1 MDAFLQT
8 LIERHAELGNL
19 FVEHMEMTSL
29 AVLASLLVG
38 VPIGILI
45 TKNKKAASIIIGIA
59 NLMQSIPS
67 IGLLAFL
74 VPFVGIGQKPAIIM
88 VVTYALLPIIKN
100 TFTGITSIDPRLLE
114 AANGIGLS
122 KSQQLL
128 KIQLPQALPFIMA
141 GIRIS
146 AVTAVGTVTIAAF
159 AGAGGLGWMINL
171 GLNANDANL
180 VLLGAIPACLLALV
194 VDFVLGKVEKA
205 LTPEGLKPAEQ
216 IVYLPR
222 KKRLFRSGIALA
234 LCAVI
239 LIVPAGASVA
249 QSLAKN
255 DDKLVIGAENFTE
268 ALIFGYLY
276 SDLIQAKTDIP
287 VEEKFNLNG
296 TMIAN
301 AALDSGDIDMYTD
314 YTGVIAPNVLKLP
327 MNTDPD
333 AVYKD
338 VKKGMKDEYDA
349 VVSEPLGSSNTYVFA
364 VPKSVSEKYGLT
376 KLSQLVEQAP
386 NLRLGCTTAFTER
399 EDLLPKF
406 ESELGAHFKEVTGLE
421 GNIRYQA
428 LKSGDVDVTDAYET
442 DGLLIKEGL
451 IPLEDDLQFFPPY
464 QAINIYRS
472 DVIERYP
479 ELEDVL
485 SLLDGALTTEEVAQM
500 NYKVDIDGQ
509 TPQQV
514 AHDFLEEKGLI

>member
-1 MDAFLQT
+1 M
-8 LIERHAELGNL
+8 
-19 FVEHMEMTSL
+19 
-29 AVLASLLVG
+29 
-38 VPIGILI
+38 
-45 TKNKKAASIIIGIA
+45 
-59 NLMQSIPS
+59 
-67 IGLLAFL
+67 
-74 VPFVGIGQKPAIIM
+74 
-88 VVTYALLPIIKN
+88 
-100 TFTGITSIDPRLLE
+100 
-114 AANGIGLS
+114 
-122 KSQQLL
+122 
-128 KIQLPQALPFIMA
+128 
-141 GIRIS
+141 
-146 AVTAVGTVTIAAF
+146 
-159 AGAGGLGWMINL
+159 
-171 GLNANDANL
+171 
-180 VLLGAIPACLLALV
+180 
-194 VDFVLGKVEKA
+194 
-205 LTPEGLKPAEQ
+205 
-216 IVYLPR
+216 
-222 KKRLFRSGIALA
+222 
-234 LCAVI
+234 
-239 LIVPAGASVA
+239 A

>member
-180 VLLGAIPACLLALV
+180 VLLGAITACL
-194 VDFVLGKVEKA
+194 
-205 LTPEGLKPAEQ
+205 
-216 IVYLPR
+216 
-222 KKRLFRSGIALA
+222 
-234 LCAVI
+234 
-239 LIVPAGASVA
+239 
-249 QSLAKN
+249 
-255 DDKLVIGAENFTE
+255 
-268 ALIFGYLY
+268 
-276 SDLIQAKTDIP
+276 
-287 VEEKFNLNG
+287 
-296 TMIAN
+296 
-301 AALDSGDIDMYTD
+301 
-314 YTGVIAPNVLKLP
+314 
-327 MNTDPD
+327 
-333 AVYKD
+333 
-338 VKKGMKDEYDA
+338 
-349 VVSEPLGSSNTYVFA
+349 
-364 VPKSVSEKYGLT
+364 
-376 KLSQLVEQAP
+376 
-386 NLRLGCTTAFTER
+386 
-399 EDLLPKF
+399 
-406 ESELGAHFKEVTGLE
+406 
-421 GNIRYQA
+421 
-428 LKSGDVDVTDAYET
+428 
-442 DGLLIKEGL
+442 
-451 IPLEDDLQFFPPY
+451 
-464 QAINIYRS
+464 
-472 DVIERYP
+472 
-479 ELEDVL
+479 
-485 SLLDGALTTEEVAQM
+485 
-500 NYKVDIDGQ
+500 
-509 TPQQV
+509 
-514 AHDFLEEKGLI
+514 